1 MSILDVTEDQIF
13 HTLGRGKDPN
23 FKPIEKVR
31 PVIPKPK
38 KTYTVN
44 QSIKPQQQAVQ
55 AQVVVSPGEPVKPV
69 ASIEVDESMI
79 KLTEELSELNNRV
92 TGIQKMV
99 KWYIMPQFAVVVVL
113 LLALILR
120 S

>member
-44 QSIKPQQQAVQ
+44 QSVKPQQQAVQ
-55 AQVVVSPGEPVKPV
+55 AQVVVSPADSVKPV
-69 ASIEVDESMI
+69 ASIEIDESMI
-79 KLTEELSELNNRV
+79 KLTEELSELNSRI

-99 KWYIMPQFAVVVVL
+99 KWYIMPQFVVVVVL

-120 S
+120 T